1 MLFIT
6 GKVRI
11 VAEDEVPGMKEAID
25 ARRAQRHLSP
35 GQFAVAAGLTEQG
48 LAPVR
53 RGARRN
59 YQDKVRRGVAVA
71 LAWPLDW
78 YDRILAGENPA
89 KFPDVEHPNQ
99 PLSDRDRIT
108 ALEVRLNELAE
119 MVERIVRRDS

>member
-1 MLFIT
+1 M
-6 GKVRI
+6 
-11 VAEDEVPGMKEAID
+11 AEETVPGMKEAID

-35 GQFAVAAGLTEQG
+35 GEFATAAGLTEQG

-53 RGARRN
+53 RGDRRN

-119 MVERIVRRDS
+119 MVERIVQRDS